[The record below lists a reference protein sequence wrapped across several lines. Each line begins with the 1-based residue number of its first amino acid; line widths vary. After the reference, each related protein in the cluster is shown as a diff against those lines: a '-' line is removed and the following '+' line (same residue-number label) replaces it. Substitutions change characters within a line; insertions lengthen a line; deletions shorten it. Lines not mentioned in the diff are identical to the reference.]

1 MKLNIPLKFFLLIV
15 AMCLLTSDG
24 FSQRRER
31 HRKFDPVQFQKELEQ
46 YITTAAGLTPAEAG
60 AFFPVYREMQKKQR
74 VLFEQMRRYRVV
86 DTTNDCACRKA
97 LKKQDELDIELKT
110 MQRDYHERFMRII
123 SPSKV
128 FKALKAEDDF
138 HRQALRKVAG
148 KPRPEHRK

>member
-1 MKLNIPLKFFLLIV
+1 
-15 AMCLLTSDG
+15 MCLLTSDG

-128 FKALKAEDDF
+128 FKAVESRGRFPQASPQKGS
-138 HRQALRKVAG
+138 RQATS
-148 KPRPEHRK
+148 